1 MFSMQILEFPEQT
14 MGLFMFIKM
23 KLRGHNKY
31 NYNSTTKNYEKRK
44 LLIWLNKET
53 ININNRATQL

>member
-1 MFSMQILEFPEQT
+1 MQILEFPEQT

-31 NYNSTTKNYEKRK
+31 NYISTTKYYEERK
-44 LLIWLNKET
+44 LLRLNKET
-53 ININNRATQL
+53 ININNRTTQL

>member
-1 MFSMQILEFPEQT
+1 MQILEFPEQT

-31 NYNSTTKNYEKRK
+31 NYNSTTKYYEERK
-44 LLIWLNKET
+44 LLRLNKET
-53 ININNRATQL
+53 ININNRTTQL

>member
-1 MFSMQILEFPEQT
+1 MQILEFPEQT

-31 NYNSTTKNYEKRK
+31 NYNSTTKNYEKQK
-44 LLIWLNKET
+44 LSIRRYKET
-53 ININNRATQL
+53 INMNNRTTQL

>member
-1 MFSMQILEFPEQT
+1 MQILEFPEQT

-44 LLIWLNKET
+44 LLIRLNKET
-53 ININNRATQL
+53 ISINSRTTQI